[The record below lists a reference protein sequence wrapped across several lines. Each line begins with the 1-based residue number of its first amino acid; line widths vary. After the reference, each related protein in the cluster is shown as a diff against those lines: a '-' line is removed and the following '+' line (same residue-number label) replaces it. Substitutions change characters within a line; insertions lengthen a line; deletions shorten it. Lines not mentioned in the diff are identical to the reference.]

1 MHCARLPGSIMKKIG
16 DTRPIFI
23 EHNTKKIRKSC
34 WYRPYTPCQRS
45 PRTRSIARVWIP
57 SHIANIT
64 DLQNKKISNRKLYTI
79 SSHNHTHLMKKHTL
93 AEFHVE
99 RATPRARF
107 LAREK
112 IRESAKFKNL
122 KKYLS
127 LNCCSSRKKMFD
139 GLRPKLSHQ
148 ERVVF
153 GLMQSKSLANGQF
166 ERPLSRGAEYLRF
179 HVSYRRHW

>member
-1 MHCARLPGSIMKKIG
+1 MKKIG

-23 EHNTKKIRKSC
+23 EHNTKKYENRVDIDH
-34 WYRPYTPCQRS
+34 
-45 PRTRSIARVWIP
+45 ILHARGRHTHVLLRVCEFHRIF
-57 SHIANIT
+57 ANIT
-64 DLQNKKISNRKLYTI
+64 DLQNKKVSNRKFYTI

-93 AEFHVE
+93 AEFQVE

-127 LNCCSSRKKMFD
+127 LNCCSSRKKCPMDFD
-139 GLRPKLSHQ
+139 PS
-148 ERVVF
+148 
-153 GLMQSKSLANGQF
+153 STIKSVLC
-166 ERPLSRGAEYLRF
+166 L
-179 HVSYRRHW
+179 V